1 MRYENKL
8 IVLCGIPASG
18 KTTYAH
24 NTKESEDN
32 IVVVSR
38 DKIRLGMLSENSGY
52 FDKEK
57 QVYKRYVYE
66 ISEYLSQG
74 KTVIADATQATVKS
88 RKKLFNSLKNIDKE
102 LFDNI
107 EKVAVNF
114 NADVNNCIK
123 RNEKREGLHKV
134 PNKVIF
140 NFSNIY
146 VPASLSEG
154 FDRIYTAETDK
165 YNNSKIVSDDGKVI
179 AEIDNFIL
187 IK

>member
-24 NTKESEDN
+24 NTEESEDN
-32 IVVVSR
+32 IIVVSR
-38 DKIRLGMLSENSGY
+38 DKIRLEMLSENGGY

-74 KTVIADATQATVKS
+74 KTVIADATQVTVKS
-88 RKKLFNSLKNIDKE
+88 RKKLFKSLKNIDKE

-114 NADVNNCIK
+114 NADIDDCIK
-123 RNEKREGLHKV
+123 RNREREGLHKV
-134 PNKVIF
+134 PSKVII

-154 FDRIYTAETDK
+154 FDRIYTVETGK
-165 YNNSKIVSDDGKVI
+165 YDNSKIVSGDGKVI
-179 AEIDNFIL
+179 ADTDNFIL

>member
-24 NTKESEDN
+24 TIEEYEDN

-38 DKIRLGMLSENSGY
+38 DRIRLDMLSEDDRY

-57 QVYKRYVYE
+57 QVYEKYVHE
-66 ISEYLSQG
+66 IDKYLSQG

-154 FDRIYTAETDK
+154 FDRIYTAETDR
-165 YNNSKIVSDDGKVI
+165 YSNSKIKSGDGKVAI
-179 AEIDNFIL
+179 EIENFVL
-187 IK
+187 VR